1 LEVEFRY
8 HAPETFPLDVGGRIH
23 VAYGFAVQAVKVG
36 INPET
41 GEVKALQVVAANDA
55 GRIINPLGFASQ
67 VEGGVIMGI
76 GHALMEDFKV
86 DEGVIKSDRI
96 ARYDV
101 PRMQDLPEITSII
114 VESRTSEGPFGAKGV
129 GELVCVPTPPAIT
142 NAIYHAI
149 GLRIDSLPVTKEK
162 VKDWLVAHS
171 S

>member
-1 LEVEFRY
+1 MHLQDVGLAEGGELFQAVNAAAGQR
-8 HAPETFPLDVGGRIH
+8 AQRGLRQALRQPGVGGRPGLAH
-23 VAYGFAVQAVKVG
+23 
-36 INPET
+36 
-41 GEVKALQVVAANDA
+41 ALDHLAQQ
-55 GRIINPLGFASQ
+55 SQ

-149 GLRIDSLPVTKEK
+149 GLRVDSLPVTKEK
-162 VKDWLVAHS
+162 VKTWLDSHS
-171 S
+171 E

>member
-1 LEVEFRY
+1 
-8 HAPETFPLDVGGRIH
+8 
-23 VAYGFAVQAVKVG
+23 
-36 INPET
+36 
-41 GEVKALQVVAANDA
+41 VVAANDA

-129 GELVCVPTPPAIT
+129 GELVCVPTPQPSPTPSTTPSVCESTACRDERKSQRLAGST
-142 NAIYHAI
+142 
-149 GLRIDSLPVTKEK
+149 
-162 VKDWLVAHS
+162 
-171 S
+171 